1 MKQLTDICHIPVKFS
16 EIDSMR
22 IVWHGNYVAYFE
34 DGRESFS
41 RRYPGI
47 GYDTMQ
53 KNGIYAPVYDV
64 HLRHYASLEMNDVA
78 IIHTTYIT
86 KAGARLDFKYQIFRE
101 RDNQLC
107 CEGETIQLFID
118 TNGQLLIESPRY
130 YQEWKQKWFP
140 SLFAD

>member
-53 KNGIYAPVYDV
+53 KKRYLCSRVRRTSTSLCFFGNERCCYHTH
-64 HLRHYASLEMNDVA
+64 HLHSKSWSS
-78 IIHTTYIT
+78 T
-86 KAGARLDFKYQIFRE
+86 
-101 RDNQLC
+101 
-107 CEGETIQLFID
+107 
-118 TNGQLLIESPRY
+118 
-130 YQEWKQKWFP
+130 
-140 SLFAD
+140 